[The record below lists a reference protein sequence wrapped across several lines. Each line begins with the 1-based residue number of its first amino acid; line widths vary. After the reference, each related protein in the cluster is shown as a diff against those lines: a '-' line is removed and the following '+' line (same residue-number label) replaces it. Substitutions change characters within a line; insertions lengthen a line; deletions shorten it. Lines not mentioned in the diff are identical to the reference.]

1 MLLAS
6 MDIGTNSVKLLV
18 AEVEDQQIK
27 KVLLDYPV
35 ITRLGEGLDKNHEI
49 LPEAM
54 DRTLQVISDF
64 QNRAKQLGVED
75 TIVIATSAMRDARN
89 RDVFIQKVLEQTGIN
104 LQVITGDEEAEIAFM
119 GVCSDDEL
127 QSRNAILVDVGGGST
142 EFIIGQDGRIE
153 NQFSINVG
161 CVRLTEEFIHT
172 DPVDSADL
180 QNIIQHVISA
190 IYPRLISISPGER
203 DLIGIGGTITTV
215 ALVHQ
220 NMEGCVLNNVHKYV
234 LQKDQIFKILTHLRR
249 MTLEERKN
257 VPGLSPQRADI
268 IIAGIAIFSTIME
281 ILRIQEIVVSARGL
295 RYGAIL
301 KKASKGKE
309 FVN

>member
-27 KVLLDYPV
+27 NVLLDYPV

-54 DRTLQVISDF
+54 DRTLQVISDY

-75 TIVIATSAMRDARN
+75 IIAISTSAMREAKN
-89 RDVFIQKVLEQTGIN
+89 RDVFVQKVMDQTGVN

-119 GVCSDDEL
+119 GVCSDSEL
-127 QSRNAILVDVGGGST
+127 QSKNAIIVDVGGGST
-142 EFIIGQDGRIE
+142 EFVIGQDGRIE
-153 NQFSINVG
+153 NKFSVNVG
-161 CVRLTEEFIHT
+161 CVRLTEEFIHS
-172 DPVDSADL
+172 DPVDPADL
-180 QNIIQHVISA
+180 QSIIQHVISA
-190 IYPRLISISPGER
+190 LYPHLSKISAVDR
-203 DLIGIGGTITTV
+203 DLIGIGGTITSI
-215 ALVHQ
+215 AAIHQ
-220 NMEGCVLNNVHKYV
+220 NMEGYALSDIHKYV
-234 LQKDQIFKILTHLRR
+234 LQKDQVLRILMHLRR
-249 MTLEERKN
+249 MTLEERRN
-257 VPGLSPQRADI
+257 VPGLSPQRADV

-301 KKASKGKE
+301 LRAKHLSI
-309 FVN
+309 N